1 MSTKKKICKTCKKN
15 EELKELPSVE
25 LVMAEEIIPTPD
37 DINIVWGNLHDSGV
51 LKNPQTMNHTKTIF
65 ELVTG
70 HNFDAAGCF
79 SCKGS
84 KYKNQFKWFAN
95 HKYGIEL
102 R

>member
-1 MSTKKKICKTCKKN
+1 MEKKKICKTCKKN

-37 DINIVWGNLHDSGV
+37 DIVWGNLHDAAV
-51 LKNPQTMNHTKTIF
+51 LNDPAILNHTKTIY

-70 HNFDAAGCF
+70 FKLDAAGCF
-79 SCKGS
+79 SCKGA
-84 KYKNQFKWFAN
+84 KYKNPFKWYAN
-95 HKYGIEL
+95 HKYGVEL